1 LGHLAGVQ
9 FVAEWGM
16 SAAFE
21 VADTLDDVDTEEFNF
36 IPPPVTNPARASPG
50 PPAMVSWS

>member
-1 LGHLAGVQ
+1 MGHLAGVQ
-9 FVAEWGM
+9 VVAEWGM

-21 VADTLDDVDTEEFNF
+21 VADTLEDVDTEEFNF
-36 IPPPVTNPARASPG
+36 IPPPVTNPARGGPG